1 MLNERVPTKFEMT
14 FSKSVISAPLPRF
27 PEAQLSSAM
36 DGDFINAG
44 ASLEWQLR
52 AHGVS
57 HSALHHSFH
66 PLSCEPCN
74 KCICLPV
81 AVEWNRHRLR
91 LPVANNLQCNRK
103 QLNLHITHD
112 HRQFADSA
120 LASTSLIGSP
130 VPFHALLLHEQWCL
144 RLWQGWGPDQN
155 IDCCSARTRH
165 RMPDGSLMSRAA
177 PSSKLEAPN
186 SWL

>member
-120 LASTSLIGSP
+120 LASTSLIGSLCHFMHSCYTNSGAFGCGRGGARIRTST
-130 VPFHALLLHEQWCL
+130 VARQGLATGCL
-144 RLWQGWGPDQN
+144 
-155 IDCCSARTRH
+155 
-165 RMPDGSLMSRAA
+165 MA
-177 PSSKLEAPN
+177 P
-186 SWL
+186 